1 MSAPSHLD
9 RAPSLADVLAQR
21 LEQDIAQGHYAPGEK
36 LPSEQ
41 QLATT
46 YGVSRPIV
54 REAIGRL
61 KHDGL
66 VTSRQGSGAFVAES
80 GVASVFRLDVADFKD
95 RHEIESLIELLMA
108 IESSATEL
116 AAQRRT
122 EQDLIAI
129 GDQLEAMQSAI
140 ERGDSGVDED
150 VAFHQAI
157 VSATK
162 NPFFMDLS
170 TFLDRRV
177 RHFIRTARANTAKLQ
192 TGHMMAVQDEHRDIF
207 NAIRD
212 KDAQGARQAAEN
224 HLKRAAQRLAIYMKP
239 V

>member
-1 MSAPSHLD
+1 MSATSHLD

-66 VTSRQGSGAFVAES
+66 ITSRQGSGAFVAES
-80 GVASVFRLDVADFKD
+80 GVASVFRLDVANFKD

-129 GDQLEAMQSAI
+129 GNQLEAMQSAI

-157 VSATK
+157 VEATK

-212 KDAQGARQAAEN
+212 KNAQDARQAAEN

>member
-1 MSAPSHLD
+1 MNAPSHLD

-129 GDQLEAMQSAI
+129 GNQLEAMQSAI

-157 VSATK
+157 VAATK

>member
-80 GVASVFRLDVADFKD
+80 GVASVFRLDVANFKD
-95 RHEIESLIELLMA
+95 RQEIESLIELLMA

-129 GDQLEAMQSAI
+129 GNQLEAMQSAI

-157 VSATK
+157 VEATK

-212 KDAQGARQAAEN
+212 KNAQGARQAAEN

>member
-1 MSAPSHLD
+1 MNAPSHLD

-129 GDQLEAMQSAI
+129 GNQLEAMQSAI

-157 VSATK
+157 VEATK

>member
-9 RAPSLADVLAQR
+9 RAPSLADVLAHR
-21 LEQDIAQGHYAPGEK
+21 LEHDIAQGHYAPGEK
-36 LPSEQ
+36 LPREQ

-80 GVASVFRLDVADFKD
+80 GGASVFRLDVSNFKD
-95 RHEIESLIELLMA
+95 RQEIESLIELLMA

-122 EQDLIAI
+122 DQDLIAI
-129 GDQLEAMQSAI
+129 GNQLEAMQAAI

-157 VSATK
+157 VEATK

-207 NAIRD
+207 HAIRD
-212 KDAQGARQAAEN
+212 RDAQGARQAAEN
-224 HLKRAAQRLAIYMKP
+224 HLKQAAQRLAIYMKP

>member
-129 GDQLEAMQSAI
+129 GNQLEAMQSAI

-157 VSATK
+157 VAATK

-192 TGHMMAVQDEHRDIF
+192 TGHMMAEQDEHRDIF

>member
-129 GDQLEAMQSAI
+129 GNQLEAMQSAI
-140 ERGDSGVDED
+140 ERGVSGVDED

-192 TGHMMAVQDEHRDIF
+192 TGHMMAEQDEHRDIF

>member
-1 MSAPSHLD
+1 MSATSHLD

-36 LPSEQ
+36 LPTEQ

-80 GVASVFRLDVADFKD
+80 GGASVFRLDVSNFKD
-95 RHEIESLIELLMA
+95 REEIESLIELLMA

-122 EQDLIAI
+122 EQDLIAL
-129 GDQLEAMQSAI
+129 GHQLEAMQAAI

-150 VAFHQAI
+150 VAFHRAI
-157 VSATK
+157 VEATK

-212 KDAQGARQAAEN
+212 KDAQRARQAAEN
-224 HLKRAAQRLAIYMKP
+224 HLKRAAQRLAIYMKR

>member
-1 MSAPSHLD
+1 MSENSPLD

-21 LEQDIAQGHYAPGEK
+21 LAGDIAEGRYGPGEK

-41 QLATT
+41 QIAST

-66 VTSRQGSGAFVAES
+66 ITSRQGSGAFVAES
-80 GVASVFRLDVADFKD
+80 GGASVFRLDVHNFTD
-95 RHEIESLIELLMA
+95 RAEIESIIELLMA
-108 IESSATEL
+108 IESSATEI

-122 EQDLIAI
+122 DHDLARI
-129 GDQLEAMQSAI
+129 GTQLEAMQQAI

-157 VSATK
+157 VDATK
-162 NPFFMDLS
+162 NPFFKDLS

-177 RHFIRTARANTAKLQ
+177 RSFIRTARANTAKLQ
-192 TGHMMAVQDEHRDIF
+192 TGHMMAVQEEHRAIF
-207 NAIRD
+207 DAI
-212 KDAQGARQAAEN
+212 KNQNSQAARLAAEEQ
-224 HLKRAAQRLAIYMKP
+224 LRRAAERLAIYMKR

>member
-1 MSAPSHLD
+1 MSATSHLD

-80 GVASVFRLDVADFKD
+80 GGASVFRLD
-95 RHEIESLIELLMA
+95 S
-108 IESSATEL
+108 
-116 AAQRRT
+116 
-122 EQDLIAI
+122 
-129 GDQLEAMQSAI
+129 
-140 ERGDSGVDED
+140 
-150 VAFHQAI
+150 
-157 VSATK
+157 
-162 NPFFMDLS
+162 
-170 TFLDRRV
+170 
-177 RHFIRTARANTAKLQ
+177 RTARKSNL
-192 TGHMMAVQDEHRDIF
+192 
-207 NAIRD
+207 
-212 KDAQGARQAAEN
+212 
-224 HLKRAAQRLAIYMKP
+224 
-239 V
+239 

>member
-1 MSAPSHLD
+1 MNAPSHLD

-129 GDQLEAMQSAI
+129 GNQLEAMQSAI

>member
-129 GDQLEAMQSAI
+129 GNQLEAMQSAI

-177 RHFIRTARANTAKLQ
+177 RHFIRTCLLYTSPSP
-192 TGHMMAVQDEHRDIF
+192 RD
-207 NAIRD
+207 
-212 KDAQGARQAAEN
+212 
-224 HLKRAAQRLAIYMKP
+224 
-239 V
+239 

>member
-129 GDQLEAMQSAI
+129 GNQLEAMQSAI

>member
-1 MSAPSHLD
+1 MSVHSPLD

-21 LEQDIAQGHYAPGEK
+21 LAGDIAEGRYGPGEK

-41 QLATT
+41 QIASS

-66 VTSRQGSGAFVAES
+66 ITSRQGSGAFVAES
-80 GVASVFRLDVADFKD
+80 GGASVFRLDVSNFTD
-95 RHEIESLIELLMA
+95 RAEIESIIELLMA

-122 EQDLIAI
+122 EADLALI
-129 GDQLEAMQSAI
+129 GTQLEAMQQAI
-140 ERGDSGVDED
+140 GRGDSGVDED

-157 VSATK
+157 VDATK
-162 NPFFMDLS
+162 NPFFKDLS

-177 RHFIRTARANTAKLQ
+177 RSFIRTARANTAKLQ
-192 TGHMMAVQDEHRDIF
+192 TGHMMAVQEEHRTIF
-207 NAIRD
+207 EAI
-212 KDAQGARQAAEN
+212 KAQDSRAAREAAED
-224 HLKRAAQRLAIYMKP
+224 HLKRAAARLAIYMDRS
-239 V
+239 